1 MSKQQYIGARTSVWM
16 YRITFFVFV
25 SLFMIESVF
34 FFISDL
40 SVYIYLISIIGLM
53 FFMNINSISYD
64 EKNIYIFNYKGK
76 KTYLRSVDFSIEP
89 IVFFLDFYWVKFS
102 ETNEKYLFSPQ
113 IGQIFGTTDSGS
125 TAKEIEKM
133 LKTES

>member
-1 MSKQQYIGARTSVWM
+1 MSKKQYIGARASVWM
-16 YRITFFVFV
+16 YRIIFFVFV
-25 SLFMIESVF
+25 LLFMIESVF

-53 FFMNINSISYD
+53 FFMNINSISYN
-64 EKNIYIFNYKGK
+64 EKNIYICNYKGK

>member
-1 MSKQQYIGARTSVWM
+1 MSKQKYIGARASVRM
-16 YRITFFVFV
+16 YRIIVFVFL
-25 SLFMIESVF
+25 SLSIIEAVYFFM
-34 FFISDL
+34 SDL
-40 SVYIYLISIIGLM
+40 SVSIYFFTILGLT
-53 FFMNINSISYD
+53 FFMKINSISYD
-64 EKNIYIFNYKGK
+64 EKCIYVSNYKGK